1 MTGHDRGEVQEHPD
15 PTPIQPPHPRRTPI
29 AREKPTLDPSRSEAV
44 FAPASAAPEAPGTS
58 RLCRRRYR
66 GGCRKGRARSARRTG
81 RDGLSALRAVGE
93 AVEATPGE
101 PFRSH
106 APAFSEPRQVAPQGP
121 LGDPEVGG
129 HGGRLGG
136 SVLRQVGEHEPV
148 PRLPPAQRRLLLAAR
163 PLRRIG
169 GRLRRGC
176 GGVCRILKRIRHAIN
191 MAITSMPLQKQGA
204 RARNKISKT
213 RKGRDG
219 DSAPFTD
226 SPHDRWRVGGLREEL
241 EGQFLRK

>member
-106 APAFSEPRQVAPQGP
+106 GPAFSEPRQVAPQGP
-121 LGDPEVGG
+121 LEDPEVGG
-129 HGGRLGG
+129 HGGRLG
-136 SVLRQVGEHEPV
+136 
-148 PRLPPAQRRLLLAAR
+148 
-163 PLRRIG
+163 
-169 GRLRRGC
+169 
-176 GGVCRILKRIRHAIN
+176 
-191 MAITSMPLQKQGA
+191 
-204 RARNKISKT
+204 
-213 RKGRDG
+213 
-219 DSAPFTD
+219 
-226 SPHDRWRVGGLREEL
+226 
-241 EGQFLRK
+241 